1 MSNVNE
7 NVPAWQFNTIPG
19 NANQGAVLMTRSD
32 IGNPPFNQSDFVW
45 KAMEDI
51 IGTANVKLE
60 YSEPENKYRLYK
72 AKGHRDEEGEWSY
85 EWTKYG
91 EFEGLTPEAAEIL
104 RVLKYVE
111 YVYDADTP
119 NVLKVV
125 GVKKDGTSEVILNI
139 SYTTVADLNE
149 AVTNLTNSINAETN
163 RATLKENQIESDLN
177 SEVLRSTNKDNE
189 LENAITQNTP
199 LSGTATELTQ
209 TSSGKT
215 INVKVDNNNVKVN
228 NNNELTADVID
239 DTQTRHDKGW
249 SSSKISQVIHQIGI
263 YKGQV
268 ATVADLPSGAVN
280 GDIYKVLADGNYYM
294 WNGTTWDDLE
304 SDYVPGQGIDIT
316 NKVIGVKIR
325 GSLYLDENNKL
336 GVSAQGPIDATN
348 NGPIRLLTGASTQT
362 SGGALEVKPGNGLEI
377 NNNTGLNVKVDG
389 TTIDFDANGNLTAIG
404 GGSVDNIVP
413 VKRISGTD
421 LRTKITT
428 NLPQNTYTLRSG
440 SDISPGVDILD
451 ILTLVPSDF
460 TTITPLTVDNYMN
473 YRYFLISS
481 GSRIAISSVVI
492 PSVPVSTY
500 TSGVINITSDV
511 DRTNIISQHFFASGD
526 TGSIQIKMRPNFII
540 PIPEAHMDPRASAEI
555 LKLSVFMKKFT
566 GTSIVA
572 NFDPWTYSSS
582 LDDMFIFAVKK

>member
-85 EWTKYG
+85 EWTKIG
-91 EFEGLTPEAAEIL
+91 EFDALTPETVEIL

-139 SYTTVADLNE
+139 SYTTVNDLNE

-163 RATLKENQIESDLN
+163 RATIKENQ
-177 SEVLRSTNKDNE
+177 
-189 LENAITQNTP
+189 LEDEITQNTP
-199 LSGTATELTQ
+199 LSGTATQVTQ
-209 TSSGKT
+209 ETNGKST
-215 INVKVDNNNVKVN
+215 NVKVDNDNIKVN
-228 NNNELTADVID
+228 NNNELTTDVID
-239 DTQTRHDKGW
+239 DTQTRNDKGW
-249 SSSKISQVIHQIGI
+249 SSSKISQIIHQIGI

-304 SDYVPGQGIDIT
+304 SDYTSGPGIDIT
-316 NKVIGVKIR
+316 NRVIRVKPNGR
-325 GSLYLDENNKL
+325 S
-336 GVSAQGPIDATN
+336 IDVTN
-348 NGPIRLLTGASTQT
+348 NGIAVIT
-362 SGGALEVKPGNGLEI
+362 SRGIATDENGVYANLNQGLELH
-377 NNNTGLNVKVDG
+377 NNAIRTKLGQGMMFDANDALKVKVDG
-389 TTIDFDANGNLTAIG
+389 TTVVFDANGNLKATGSAAAFNIG
-404 GGSVDNIVP
+404 NGLKYDSSTNILSANIGTGLSFNSSGELYVTNLNRP
-413 VKRISGTD
+413 VKYDLLCIYEFPLNTNEDTNINIYNGDLYNLFYLEALVKDIPSNKYTSISGMHFVKPDNSGIINYTRTAYKRMLNNIPQGLMICSLIFENFTYPGSNLNVGRVSSWAVQDAWPGNATNWSAYGTD
-421 LRTKITT
+421 S
-428 NLPQNTYTLRSG
+428 NT
-440 SDISPGVDILD
+440 
-451 ILTLVPSDF
+451 
-460 TTITPLTVDNYMN
+460 
-473 YRYFLISS
+473 
-481 GSRIAISSVVI
+481 
-492 PSVPVSTY
+492 
-500 TSGVINITSDV
+500 
-511 DRTNIISQHFFASGD
+511 
-526 TGSIQIKMRPNFII
+526 
-540 PIPEAHMDPRASAEI
+540 EI
-555 LKLSVFMKKFT
+555 GFRVYGLKV
-566 GTSIVA
+566 
-572 NFDPWTYSSS
+572 
-582 LDDMFIFAVKK
+582 